1 MRQYKVNNKW
11 HNVYESDEEVPSNIN
26 VISDWKKAEL
36 GDWVIADDN
45 CIIQVLRKGSM
56 LKAKGKHR
64 EAYYIGTCTGTF
76 PVNATSKMDTSKRQ
90 NIYSFSGKS
99 EAESVLKRKNI
110 TKNEMVFV
118 QYITAGMNPK
128 DAYLKAFNTKNPGYA
143 NIKAGHLLK
152 TERINTHMKKELE
165 PVMETL
171 GLDPEFV
178 LKNIKEV
185 ILSSDKDD
193 TRLKALFKLSD
204 IMDMEDKQKTNVTQI
219 SGAVFQGFSDNALE
233 EVKRP
238 LELNAQK
245 DK

>member
-1 MRQYKVNNKW
+1 MRKYKVSGKW
-11 HNVYESDEEVPSNIN
+11 HDVYDTADEVPKEIN
-26 VISDWKKAEL
+26 VVEDWKNAEI
-36 GDWVIADDN
+36 GDWVRADDE
-45 CIIQVLRKGSM
+45 CVIQVLRKGSM

-64 EAYYIGTCTGTF
+64 EATYIGTCTGTF
-76 PVNATSKMDTSKRQ
+76 PTASSSKMDTSRRQ

-99 EAESVLKRKNI
+99 ESESVLKRKNI

-185 ILSSDKDD
+185 ILSSEKDD

-233 EVKRP
+233 EAKRP
-238 LELNAQK
+238 KELDA
-245 DK
+245 

>member
-1 MRQYKVNNKW
+1 MRKYKVSGKW
-11 HNVYESDEEVPSNIN
+11 HDVYDTANEVPKEIN
-26 VISDWKKAEL
+26 VVEDWKNAEI
-36 GDWVIADDN
+36 GDWVRADDE
-45 CIIQVLRKGSM
+45 CVIQVLRKGSM

-64 EAYYIGTCTGTF
+64 EATYIGTCTGTF
-76 PVNATSKMDTSKRQ
+76 PTASSSKMDTSRRQ

-99 EAESVLKRKNI
+99 ESESVLKRKNI

-185 ILSSDKDD
+185 ILSSEKDD

-238 LELNAQK
+238 KELDA
-245 DK
+245 

>member
-1 MRQYKVNNKW
+1 MRKYKVSGKW
-11 HNVYESDEEVPSNIN
+11 HDVYDTADEVPKEIN
-26 VISDWKKAEL
+26 VVEDWKNAEI
-36 GDWVIADDN
+36 GDWVRADDE
-45 CIIQVLRKGSM
+45 CVIQVLRKGSM

-64 EAYYIGTCTGTF
+64 KATYIGTCTGTF
-76 PVNATSKMDTSKRQ
+76 PTASSSKMDTSRRQ

-99 EAESVLKRKNI
+99 ESESVLKRKNI

-185 ILSSDKDD
+185 ILSSEKDD

-233 EVKRP
+233 EAKRP
-238 LELNAQK
+238 KELK
-245 DK
+245 G

>member
-1 MRQYKVNNKW
+1 MRKYKVSGKW
-11 HNVYESDEEVPSNIN
+11 HDVYDTADEVPKEIN
-26 VISDWKKAEL
+26 VVEDWKNAEI
-36 GDWVIADDN
+36 GDWVRADDE
-45 CIIQVLRKGSM
+45 CVIQVLRKGSM

-64 EAYYIGTCTGTF
+64 EATYIGTCTGTF
-76 PVNATSKMDTSKRQ
+76 PTASSSKMDTSRRQ

-99 EAESVLKRKNI
+99 ESESVLKRKNI

-185 ILSSDKDD
+185 ILSSEKDD

-233 EVKRP
+233 EAKRP
-238 LELNAQK
+238 KELK
-245 DK
+245 G